1 MCPLFYHQS
10 IHDGFIRRSG
20 VADDPNHVTD
30 FGVIRQ
36 RFVGALDLR
45 KVRFLDFILGEY
57 CFEVVLV
64 DDTVV
69 WDEVVL
75 TYIYHVC
82 ACAFGLL
89 LEKVA
94 VTRYYRVILSGFI

>member
-1 MCPLFYHQS
+1 VCSLFYHQS
-10 IHDGFIRRSG
+10 IDNCG
-20 VADDPNHVTD
+20 VGRPGVTFDPNHVTD
-30 FGVIRQ
+30 FGVIGQ
-36 RFVGALDLR
+36 RLVGALDFR
-45 KVRFLDFILGEY
+45 KVRLLDVILGEY

-94 VTRYYRVILSGFI
+94 VTRYYRVVLSGCI